1 MGELTEAVKR
11 SRFAAEMDAKIFV
24 LLPTDEVYEADLFK
38 KKKFAG
44 HKRLARLII
53 NCSNWQQ
60 SRWRV

>member
-38 KKKFAG
+38 KKEIRG
-44 HKRLARLII
+44 P
-53 NCSNWQQ
+53 
-60 SRWRV
+60 